1 MPLGVVEELEAKG
14 IKNTGT
20 MGMGGSVS
28 TAGGLVFIAAT
39 NDRRFRAFDAK
50 TGKVV
55 WETQMEPGGYAH
67 QLSGQGRQAVYRHC
81 CYPWRLL
88 RQETKRQRHRV
99 RFAVNCAVQA
109 A

>member
-1 MPLGVVEELEAKG
+1 VPLGVVEELEAKG

-55 WETQMEPGGYAH
+55 WETQMEPGGYASPISY
-67 QLSGQGRQAVYRHC
+67 QGKDGRQYIVIVATRGGYYDRKQSDSVIA
-81 CYPWRLL
+81 
-88 RQETKRQRHRV
+88 
-99 RFAVNCAVQA
+99 FALP
-109 A
+109 